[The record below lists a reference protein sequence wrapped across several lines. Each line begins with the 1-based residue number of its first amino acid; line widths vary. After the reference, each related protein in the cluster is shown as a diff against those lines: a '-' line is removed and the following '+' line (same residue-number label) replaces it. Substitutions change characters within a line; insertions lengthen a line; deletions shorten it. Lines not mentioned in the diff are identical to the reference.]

1 MVSKS
6 SIASSSLLR
15 RTCSYSARTFGTVLR
30 LTLASRSSK
39 WTTFQIESWTTFQ
52 MLFTTY
58 VYLSSIIYLS
68 AHARPF
74 LIYNYT
80 RTRTRTFLCLIAY
93 FALLPQNTPKNSD
106 FLTRLFSVY
115 YKKSAF
121 FLAFFCKN
129 IWSYQKKAVPLH
141 SLLRNK
147 CVSIFYR
154 KARTLKFRF
163 SLRT

>member
-1 MVSKS
+1 MHFV
-6 SIASSSLLR
+6 
-15 RTCSYSARTFGTVLR
+15 TC
-30 LTLASRSSK
+30 
-39 WTTFQIESWTTFQ
+39 
-52 MLFTTY
+52 
-58 VYLSSIIYLS
+58 
-68 AHARPF
+68 
-74 LIYNYT
+74 
-80 RTRTRTFLCLIAY
+80 
-93 FALLPQNTPKNSD
+93 
-106 FLTRLFSVY
+106 LFSMT